1 MHTCLIPCTQF
12 TIHICPDLFTWTSTD
27 HRCDWVAIANVCSDE
42 YGGQWA
48 GHIPMTIGNSTL
60 LATGLVRRDT
70 CMVSEDKGGEFR
82 PARWATTLAARSS
95 EYGRSEFC
103 FSKDRLLESTLT
115 LRWDWILLQRCTNWK
130 WGENYEYGWKLIERS
145 GFGVAQCS
153 DIIRRQKPSGSSLA
167 LSDSAG
173 HP

>member
-1 MHTCLIPCTQF
+1 MFDWTPQASGENHDSLMRRGLLSNVISKFVSRSNWYSVLAHTIVCKYMRTCLIPCTQF

-82 PARWATTLAARSS
+82 PARWATTLAPA
-95 EYGRSEFC
+95 GRAVC
-103 FSKDRLLESTLT
+103 LLRVTFT
-115 LRWDWILLQRCTNWK
+115 
-130 WGENYEYGWKLIERS
+130 
-145 GFGVAQCS
+145 
-153 DIIRRQKPSGSSLA
+153 
-167 LSDSAG
+167 
-173 HP
+173 